1 MIKKLLLI
9 LSSLI
14 FINSCGYQP
23 IYVNKDVKNT
33 EFFEISLEGD
43 KEVNRKI
50 INSLSIKKNEFD
62 SRLGELFIE
71 SVYTIDEISK
81 NSKGQV
87 ISYRSKIEVSL
98 MIKEGDKVIKDVNFI
113 EEFTY
118 NNRDNKFELT
128 EYQKD
133 VKNNIV
139 IKILERIIVSLNV

>member
-1 MIKKLLLI
+1 MIKKILLI
-9 LSSLI
+9 LTSLI

-23 IYVNKDVKNT
+23 IYVNKDIKNI
-33 EFFEISLEGD
+33 EFFEIYLKGD
-43 KEVNRKI
+43 KNVNRKI

-118 NNRDNKFELT
+118 NNRDNKFDLT

-133 VKNNIV
+133 IKNNIV

>member
-9 LSSLI
+9 LTSLI

-23 IYVNKDVKNT
+23 IYVNKNVKNM
-33 EFFEISLEGD
+33 EFFEISLGGD

-62 SRLGELFIE
+62 SRLGELFID
-71 SVYTIDEISK
+71 SVYTIDEVSK

-87 ISYRSKIEVSL
+87 ISYRSKIEVGL
-98 MIKEGDKVIKDVNFI
+98 IIKEGEKVIKDVSFI

-139 IKILERIIVSLNV
+139 VKILERIIVSLNV

>member
-1 MIKKLLLI
+1 MIKKILLI
-9 LSSLI
+9 LTSLI

-23 IYVNKDVKNT
+23 IYVNKDIKNI
-33 EFFEISLEGD
+33 EFFEIYLKGD
-43 KEVNRKI
+43 KNVNRKI

-62 SRLGELFIE
+62 SRLGELFID
-71 SVYTIDEISK
+71 SVYTIDEVSK

-87 ISYRSKIEVSL
+87 ISYRSKIEVGL
-98 MIKEGDKVIKDVNFI
+98 IIKEGEKVIKDVSFI

-139 IKILERIIVSLNV
+139 VKILERIIVSLNV

>member
-9 LSSLI
+9 LTFIIL
-14 FINSCGYQP
+14 INSCGYQP
-23 IYVNKDVKNT
+23 IYVNKDIKNI

-43 KEVNRKI
+43 KEINRKI

-62 SRLGELFIE
+62 SELGELFIE
-71 SVYTIDEISK
+71 SVYTIDEVSK

-87 ISYRSKIEVSL
+87 ISYRSKIEVGL
-98 MIKEGDKVIKDVNFI
+98 IIKEGEKVIKDVSFI

-139 IKILERIIVSLNV
+139 VKILERIIVSLNV

>member
-71 SVYTIDEISK
+71 SVYTIDEVSK

-87 ISYRSKIEVSL
+87 ISYRSKIEVGL
-98 MIKEGDKVIKDVNFI
+98 IIKEGEKVIKDVSFI